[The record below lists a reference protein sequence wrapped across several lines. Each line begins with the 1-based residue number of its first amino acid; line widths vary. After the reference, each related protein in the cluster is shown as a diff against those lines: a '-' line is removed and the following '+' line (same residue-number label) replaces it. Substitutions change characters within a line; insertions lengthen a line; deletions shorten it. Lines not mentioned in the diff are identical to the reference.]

1 MDAANQVLS
10 IAQFCITVGDSASID
25 GWAVSDPVANS
36 IGGTV
41 GVRAL
46 YCRRAERE
54 RGTNGVAF
62 RTFTVPCVRVEVR
75 LQSDIGSK

>member
-1 MDAANQVLS
+1 MAE
-10 IAQFCITVGDSASID
+10 FCITVGDSARID
-25 GWAVSDPVANS
+25 GWAVSGPVDNN

-54 RGTNGVAF
+54 RETDGVAF